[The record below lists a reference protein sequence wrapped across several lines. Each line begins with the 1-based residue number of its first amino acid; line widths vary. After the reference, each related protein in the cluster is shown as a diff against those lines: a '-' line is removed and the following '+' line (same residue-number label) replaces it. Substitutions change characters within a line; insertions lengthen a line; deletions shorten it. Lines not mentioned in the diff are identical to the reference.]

1 MGKMKEKKGVKN
13 TWAKPIY
20 IKFRFKDEFDLGFLL
35 VFNL

>member
-20 IKFRFKDEFDLGFLL
+20 IYILKIPFQR
-35 VFNL
+35 